1 MCVFI
6 GGKMSELTQTETNS
20 NPLKKYYRQPKQ
32 FIKLPSN
39 YLFYSEGAIEVP
51 ESEEVA
57 VYPMTAKDELIFKT
71 PDALLNGEA
80 TVRVIE
86 SCIPAVKNGWGMP
99 SLDIDAC
106 LIAIRMAT
114 YGTRMT
120 VTINVPNTQI
130 QKDYDLDLQ
139 VTLNRLLNAK
149 YSDTIVFENFEIKT
163 KPLNYKEFTAVALK
177 SFEEQRLQAVLTN
190 RGFTEE
196 QKLTEFQKSFSK
208 LTDLNIGMIVDT
220 ITSIRVDG
228 NVVTDKIMIKEFIDN
243 TSKEFYG
250 AILDHLERQREEFS
264 LPPVVLT
271 ATEEEKTAGAP
282 DTYQVPITFDTANFF
297 V

>member
-1 MCVFI
+1 
-6 GGKMSELTQTETNS
+6 MSELTQTETNS

-190 RGFTEE
+190 RGLTEE

-250 AILDHLERQREEFS
+250 AILDHLERQREEFT

>member
-1 MCVFI
+1 
-6 GGKMSELTQTETNS
+6 MSELTQTETNS

-51 ESEEVA
+51 ESLEVA

-149 YSDTIVFENFEIKT
+149 YHDTVVFENFEIKT

-228 NVVTDKIMIKEFIDN
+228 NVVTDRIMIKEFIDN

-250 AILDHLERQREEFS
+250 AILDHLEKQREEFS

>member
-1 MCVFI
+1 
-6 GGKMSELTQTETNS
+6 MSELTQTETNS

>member
-1 MCVFI
+1 
-6 GGKMSELTQTETNS
+6 
-20 NPLKKYYRQPKQ
+20 
-32 FIKLPSN
+32 
-39 YLFYSEGAIEVP
+39 
-51 ESEEVA
+51 
-57 VYPMTAKDELIFKT
+57 
-71 PDALLNGEA
+71 
-80 TVRVIE
+80 
-86 SCIPAVKNGWGMP
+86 
-99 SLDIDAC
+99 LDIDAC

-149 YSDTIVFENFEIKT
+149 YHDTVVFENFEIKT

-190 RGFTEE
+190 RGLTEE

-250 AILDHLERQREEFS
+250 AILDHLERQREEFT